1 MRDGPHETIT
11 CSGPERSLRKEI
23 KGAGSLLGIPY
34 YRKNLYVMWVATFLV
49 SASWTQ
55 VMPFLPV
62 FLSEM
67 GVTEGLNMWAGIAIS
82 AHFVTGI
89 FMMPVWG
96 KLGDKYGRKA
106 MAVRAGFSLSLIY
119 LLTSFATAPWHV
131 ALLRLLNRRAD
142 GLHPYVHRAHRH
154 QHTPAVCR
162 PLRGVGADVF
172 GGRDRHWPRPWG
184 NPGGAF

>member
-1 MRDGPHETIT
+1 VRDGPHETIT

-67 GVTEGLNMWAGIAIS
+67 GVTERLNI
-82 AHFVTGI
+82 
-89 FMMPVWG
+89 
-96 KLGDKYGRKA
+96 
-106 MAVRAGFSLSLIY
+106 
-119 LLTSFATAPWHV
+119 
-131 ALLRLLNRRAD
+131 
-142 GLHPYVHRAHRH
+142 
-154 QHTPAVCR
+154 
-162 PLRGVGADVF
+162 
-172 GGRDRHWPRPWG
+172 
-184 NPGGAF
+184 